1 MVQACGRLAFRLDS
15 RARTVV
21 RSGEPVPMTAKV
33 FDMLLLLIQHR
44 GQVVTKEQFFKAI
57 WPGAVVEE
65 SNLSQNV
72 FLLRKLLGEKEA
84 GQKII
89 FTHTGVG
96 YSFLPEVKEVPD
108 APAPA
113 PPRVKRAKHGW
124 LIPAL
129 ALSSLL
135 TIASLAI
142 IRAGRSHPPTRKW
155 AASTRPGVES
165 YPALSPDGS
174 RLAFTWDGGTPGAPA
189 SLYVLDLPAENK
201 PLTAARP
208 LTPKQADDVACPVW
222 SPDGRSLAFVRQG
235 PRRAAVYTIASDG
248 SSERKVRDTL
258 PITLAFTGC
267 VAAFSPDGRSLAVTT
282 AGVGMQ
288 THLIRLS
295 LESGIEEALTPAP
308 EGVHSGSA
316 NPVYSPDGRY
326 LAFLGRDTRAS
337 MDIYVAPASPDGKTT
352 GKPRQLTHDKLPMQG
367 LAWAPDSKSIV
378 YSATRQGVVSLWRIA
393 VEGGV
398 SETVAGGDQ
407 GQYPTISRNG
417 RLSFTVLSENRNLWK
432 LTLSASGVPS
442 APPSLLLSST
452 RRDEGPI
459 FSRDGRRL
467 SFFSD
472 RTGTY
477 EIWTCEADGSQPRA
491 LTSFG
496 GAFAGLTDWSLDGRT
511 ILFDTVTPKGSQDIY
526 SVPSAGGK
534 AEPFIAGP
542 ALEAVPTFSRDD
554 RWIYFSSTRSGGRF
568 QIWRTDRDGKNPA
581 QITKEGGLGAH
592 EAEDGYLYYASQ
604 APAPEIRRVPVAG
617 GVEETVLSNPRPR
630 FFGHWGIARGRIYFI
645 RQPDDSL
652 FDGPRPSE
660 LWDFEVQTRKA
671 RKLADL
677 PGRVHHTT
685 PSLAVSPDGGTI
697 VYSRID
703 SASGDLYVVENFR

>member
-1 MVQACGRLAFRLDS
+1 MIYEFLSFRLDP
-15 RARTVV
+15 RARTVTKQ
-21 RSGEPVPMTAKV
+21 GEPVQMTAKV
-33 FDMLLLLIQHR
+33 FDMLLLLVQQR
-44 GQVVTKEQFFKAI
+44 GQVVTKEQFFKTI

-89 FTHTGVG
+89 FTHTGAG

-108 APAPA
+108 SPPA
-113 PPRVKRAKHGW
+113 KRANRRW

-129 ALSSLL
+129 TVSAV
-135 TIASLAI
+135 LAI
-142 IRAGRSHPPTRKW
+142 AALVMMTGGRSQPPSRKW

-174 RLAFTWDGGTPGAPA
+174 RLAFTWDGGTPDAPTN
-189 SLYVLDLPAENK
+189 LYILDLPAEN
-201 PLTAARP
+201 RP
-208 LTPKQADDVACPVW
+208 LTTARLLTPLQADVACPTW
-222 SPDGRSLAFVRQG
+222 SPDGRRLAFVRQG
-235 PRRAAVYTIASDG
+235 PRRAAIYTIASDG
-248 SSERKVRDTL
+248 SAERKVRDTL
-258 PITLAFTGC
+258 PITLATTGC
-267 VAAFSPDGRSLAVTT
+267 LAAFSPDGRSLAVTT
-282 AGVGMQ
+282 SGIGMQ

-295 LESGIEEALTPAP
+295 LESGAEEALTPAP

-316 NPVYSPDGRY
+316 NPVYSPDGLH
-326 LAFLGRDTRAS
+326 LAFLRRDTRAS
-337 MDIYVAPASPDGKTT
+337 MDVYVASASPDGRTT
-352 GKPRQLTHDKLPMQG
+352 GEPRQLTHDKLPMQG
-367 LAWAPDSKSIV
+367 IAWAPDSKSIV
-378 YSATRQGVVSLWRIA
+378 YSATRQGVTSLWRVPID
-393 VEGGV
+393 GRP
-398 SETVAGGDQ
+398 SEMVPGGDQ
-407 GQYPTISRNG
+407 GQYPTISLNG

-472 RTGTY
+472 RTGSY

-511 ILFDTVTPKGSQDIY
+511 ILFDTVTPKGSQDVY
-526 SVPSAGGK
+526 SVPSTGGK
-534 AEPFIAGP
+534 AEPLITGP
-542 ALEAVPTFSRDD
+542 ALDAVPTFSRDD

-568 QIWRTDRDGKNPA
+568 QIWRTDREGRNPV

-630 FFGHWGIARGRIYFI
+630 FFGHWAIARGLIYFI

-652 FDGPRPSE
+652 FEGPLPSE
-660 LWDFEVQTRKA
+660 LWAFELKTRQA

-677 PGRVHHTT
+677 PGRVHHAT

>member
-1 MVQACGRLAFRLDS
+1 MIYEFLAFRLDS

-33 FDMLLLLIQHR
+33 FDMLLLLVQR
-44 GQVVTKEQFFKAI
+44 PGQVVTKEQFFKAI

-89 FTHTGVG
+89 FTHTGAG

-113 PPRVKRAKHGW
+113 PPSVKRAKYGW

-129 ALSSLL
+129 ALSSLVV
-135 TIASLAI
+135 IASLAI
-142 IRAGRSHPPTRKW
+142 IRAGRSQPPTRKW

-189 SLYVLDLPAENK
+189 NLYVLDLPAENK

-258 PITLAFTGC
+258 PITLASTGC

-295 LESGIEEALTPAP
+295 LESGAEEALTPAP

-352 GKPRQLTHDKLPMQG
+352 GEPRQLTHDKLPMQG

-378 YSATRQGVVSLWRIA
+378 YSATRQGVVALWRIP

-417 RLSFTVLSENRNLWK
+417 RLSFAVLSENRNLWK
-432 LTLSASGVPS
+432 LTFSASGVPS

-472 RTGTY
+472 RTGSY

-511 ILFDTVTPKGSQDIY
+511 IIFDTITPKGSQDIY

-542 ALEAVPTFSRDD
+542 ALDAVPTFSRDD